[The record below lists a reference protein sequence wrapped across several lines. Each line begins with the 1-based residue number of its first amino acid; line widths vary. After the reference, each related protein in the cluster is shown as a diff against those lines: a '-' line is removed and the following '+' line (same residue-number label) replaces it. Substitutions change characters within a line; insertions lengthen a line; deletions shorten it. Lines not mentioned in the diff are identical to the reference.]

1 MSTQNSKNRLFIH
14 ILCILGFIGM
24 VTVNALA
31 NALPINGY
39 NTGELSAFYPNL
51 FVPSGITFSIWG
63 LIYLSLIAYLIY
75 QSTVLRKADGVF
87 IEKMGFL
94 FFLTC
99 LANSAWIFA
108 WHYQITLLSLAI
120 MLILLLLLIKI
131 TIAINVGI
139 PQGNPSKKWF
149 LHIPFSMY
157 LGWISIA
164 TIANVTAVLVDLEW
178 DGAGISEAL
187 WAKILIVIGAALALI
202 MLQLRKDII
211 YSLVVIWAFAGIII
225 KRTAG
230 GEMLLENISL
240 IAVISIAVILVD
252 ILRKWNRIGKIYFS

>member
-1 MSTQNSKNRLFIH
+1 MNKLNTKNRVLLH
-14 ILCILGFIGM
+14 ILCIIGFIGM
-24 VTVNALA
+24 VTINALA
-31 NALPINGY
+31 NALPINGF
-39 NTGELSAFYPNL
+39 NTGELSDFYPNL
-51 FVPSGITFSIWG
+51 FVPAGVTFSIWG

-75 QSTVLRKADGVF
+75 QSAVLRKPEGIF
-87 IEKMGFL
+87 INKMGFL

-99 LANSAWIFA
+99 VANGSWIFV
-108 WHYQITLLSLAI
+108 WHYQMPLFALAI

-131 TIAINVGI
+131 SIAINIGI
-139 PQGNPSKKWF
+139 PQGNPTKKWL
-149 LHIPFSMY
+149 LHVPFSMY

-164 TIANVTAVLVDLEW
+164 TIANTTAVLVDRNW

-187 WAKILIVIGAALALI
+187 WAKILIVIGATLASI

-230 GEMLLENISL
+230 GELLLENISL
-240 IAVISIAVILVD
+240 IALISISVIIVD
-252 ILRKWNRIGKIYFS
+252 TLRKWNRIGKIYFS